1 MTSKAIRLLAATAAV
16 GVVTVGGV
24 SAAAAED
31 YDTVPA
37 ESYPIPTDPVTHPP
51 AEPKPL
57 PATGSDSTGMWLKI
71 GGGTLLA
78 GGVLVAATSRRR
90 NETPQVEA

>member
-1 MTSKAIRLLAATAAV
+1 MTSKVIRLLAATAAV
-16 GVVTVGGV
+16 GVVTVGGA
-24 SAAAAED
+24 SSAAAED

-51 AEPKPL
+51 MEPKPL
-57 PATGSDSTGMWLKI
+57 PATGSDSTAVWLKI

-78 GGVLVAATSRRR
+78 GGILVAATSRRR
-90 NETPQVEA
+90 SETSEATS